1 LFGGLTMTMTLR
13 ELIVEIKKLNST
25 EQHRLKEFFIKSLMS
40 FSASEPVFQEVTE
53 RKNKDG
59 YTCVHCSSK
68 RVARFGKYTVKF
80 GQKEVERQ
88 RYRCKDCGKTFTDV
102 TATPLH
108 RTHKP
113 EKWLDFIKCML
124 EGYSLRKSAEL
135 IGDIHYVTLFYW
147 RHKVLSAL
155 KQMEFESF
163 SGIVEM
169 DETYFLYSEK
179 GKRNIEER
187 KPRKRGGSSKF
198 RGISHE
204 QVCVLI
210 ARDRQKSTYSGVLG
224 RGRIVKSQLDKAIG
238 SKLSSNNTLCT
249 DAWRA
254 FSAYAKTKGLEHYRF
269 KSDGKER
276 VKGLYHIQNV
286 NNYHSRLKGWI
297 QRFNGVATKYLDH
310 YLSWFQ
316 FLDIVKHRCDDVS
329 ISKMIIDSCLLPI
342 NETYK
347 SLRTYQLL

>member
-1 LFGGLTMTMTLR
+1 MTLR
-13 ELIVEIKKLNST
+13 ELIEEIKKLNSA
-25 EQHRLKEFFIKSLMS
+25 EQHRLKEFFINSLMS

-59 YTCVHCSSK
+59 YTCVHCDSK
-68 RVARFGKYTVKF
+68 QVVRFGKYIVKL
-80 GQKEVERQ
+80 GLKEVERQ

-102 TATPLH
+102 TKTPLY

-113 EKWLDFIKCML
+113 EKWLDFIKCIL

-147 RHKVLSAL
+147 RHKILSAL
-155 KQMEFESF
+155 KQMDFEFF

-179 GKRNIEER
+179 GKRNIEGR
-187 KPRKRGGSSKF
+187 KPRKRGGSSKS

-210 ARDRQKSTYSGVLG
+210 ARDRQKATYSGVLG
-224 RGRIVKSQLDKAIG
+224 RGRIVKTQLDKAIG
-238 SKLSSNNTLCT
+238 AKLSSDNTLCT

-254 FSAYAKTKGLEHYRF
+254 FSAYAKSKGLEHYRF
-269 KSDGKER
+269 KSDGTER

-286 NNYHSRLKGWI
+286 NNYHSRLKGWM
-297 QRFNGVATKYLDH
+297 QRFNGVATKYLNH

-316 FLDIVKHRCDDVS
+316 FLDIVKYRSDNAS
-329 ISKMIIDSCLLPI
+329 ISKMIVESCLFPI
-342 NETYK
+342 NGTYD
-347 SLRTYQLL
+347 SLRTYKY

>member
-1 LFGGLTMTMTLR
+1 MTLR
-13 ELIVEIKKLNST
+13 ELIEEIKKLNSA
-25 EQHRLKEFFIKSLMS
+25 EQHGLKEFFINSIAS

-59 YTCVHCSSK
+59 YACVHCSSK
-68 RVARFGKYTVKF
+68 QVVRFGKYMVKL
-80 GQKEVERQ
+80 GLKEVERQ
-88 RYRCKDCGKTFTDV
+88 RYRCKDCRKTFSDV
-102 TATPLH
+102 TSTPLY

-113 EKWLDFIKCML
+113 DKWLDFIKCML

-135 IGDIHYVTLFYW
+135 IGDIHFVTLFYW
-147 RHKVLSAL
+147 RHKILSAL
-155 KQMEFESF
+155 NQMDFNTF

-179 GKRNIEER
+179 GRRNIEGR
-187 KPRKRGGSSKF
+187 KPRKRGGASKF

-224 RGRIVKSQLDKAIG
+224 RGRIVKTQLDKAIG
-238 SKLSSNNTLCT
+238 SKLSSDNTLCT

-254 FSAYAKTKGLEHYRF
+254 FSTYAKSKGLVHYRF
-269 KSDGKER
+269 KSDGTER

-286 NNYHSRLKGWI
+286 NNYHSRLKGWM
-297 QRFNGVATKYLDH
+297 QRFNGVATKYLEH

-316 FLDIVKHRCDDVS
+316 FLDIVKHRSDNVS
-329 ISKMIIDSCLLPI
+329 ITKMIVESCLLPI
-342 NETYK
+342 NETYS
-347 SLRTYQLL
+347 SLRTLN

>member
-1 LFGGLTMTMTLR
+1 MTLR
-13 ELIVEIKKLNST
+13 ELITEIKKLNSA
-25 EQHRLKEFFIKSLMS
+25 EQHRLKDFFIKSLGA
-40 FSASEPVFQEVTE
+40 FSDSEPVFQEVTE

-59 YTCVHCSSK
+59 YTCIYCDSK
-68 RVARFGKYTVKF
+68 QVVRFGKYTVKL
-80 GQKEVERQ
+80 GLKNVERQ
-88 RYRCKDCGKTFTDV
+88 RYRCKDCRKTFTDV
-102 TATPLH
+102 TSTPLY

-124 EGYSLRKSAEL
+124 EGYSLPKSADL
-135 IGDIHYVTLFYW
+135 IGDVHFVTLFYW

-155 KQMEFESF
+155 KKMDFKTF

-179 GKRNIEER
+179 GKRHIEGR

-224 RGRIVKSQLDKAIG
+224 KGRIVKTQLDEAIG
-238 SKLSSNNTLCT
+238 TKLTSDNTLCT

-254 FSAYAKTKGLEHYRF
+254 FSTYAKSKGLEHYRF
-269 KSDGKER
+269 KSNGTER

-286 NNYHSRLKGWI
+286 NNYHSRLKGWM
-297 QRFNGVATKYLDH
+297 QRFNGVATKYLND
-310 YLSWFQ
+310 YLAWFH
-316 FLDIVKHRCDDVS
+316 FLDNVKNRSDNDT
-329 ISKMIIDSCLLPI
+329 IRKMVVESCLFPI
-342 NETYK
+342 NETYH
-347 SLRTYQLL
+347 SLRTYQF

>member
-1 LFGGLTMTMTLR
+1 MTLR
-13 ELIVEIKKLNST
+13 ELIAEIKKLNSA
-25 EQHRLKEFFIKSLMS
+25 EQHRLQEFFINSLMS

-53 RKNKDG
+53 RKNQDG

-68 RVARFGKYTVKF
+68 KVVRFGKYTVKL
-80 GQKEVERQ
+80 GLKEVERQ

-102 TATPLH
+102 TATPLY
-108 RTHKP
+108 RTHKS

-135 IGDIHYVTLFYW
+135 IGNVHYVTLFYW

-155 KQMEFESF
+155 KQMNFESF
-163 SGIVEM
+163 LGIVEM

-179 GKRNIEER
+179 GKRNIEGR
-187 KPRKRGGSSKF
+187 KPRKRGGSSKL

-210 ARDRQKSTYSGVLG
+210 ARDRQKATYSGVLG
-224 RGRIVKSQLDKAIG
+224 RGRIVKTQLDKAIG
-238 SKLSSNNTLCT
+238 SKLSSDNTLCT

-254 FSAYAKTKGLEHYRF
+254 FSAYAKSKELEHYRF
-269 KSDGKER
+269 KSDGSES

-286 NNYHSRLKGWI
+286 NNYHSRLKGWM
-297 QRFNGVATKYLDH
+297 QRFNGVAIKYLDH

-316 FLDIVKHRCDDVS
+316 FLDIVKHRSDNAS
-329 ISKMIIDSCLLPI
+329 ISKMIVESCLFPI
-342 NETYK
+342 NETYD
-347 SLRTYQLL
+347 SLRTYKY